1 MCHKIICTFEL
12 QYLITS
18 FNSQIVLTNIVIQYY
33 VFSLLNFFENFL
45 VSYTESSTI
54 LINLIFTTVGENYNF
69 HIIFTVIY

>member
-1 MCHKIICTFEL
+1 MCQKIICTFEL

-45 VSYTESSTI
+45 S
-54 LINLIFTTVGENYNF
+54 LIYREFYNSHKLNF
-69 HIIFTVIY
+69 YNSRGKL